1 MLGRKLALHIIFTY
15 TITLV
20 FSAMKKFVL
29 KRESVQLRPEDYSI
43 SYQDLLNKEQFD
55 AVFHDQGPALVIAG
69 AGTGKTR
76 TLVHRVARL
85 VESGVH
91 PSEILLLTFTR
102 RAASEMLNRATSI
115 LDDRCKYVKGG
126 TFHFYC
132 SQILHQYASEIGFPD
147 NFTIID
153 SADAL
158 EIIQHV
164 RSQLDIKNLGKR
176 FPNKNT
182 LYNIISTCINKHLD
196 LRVVLLEIYPQF
208 VEYEHLINEVA
219 ERYSEYKSKNFVMDF
234 DDLLVKTRDLL
245 LSNEAILH
253 KISSANR
260 FVLVDEY
267 QDTNKL
273 QAELTQLLSS
283 VHGNVMAVGD
293 DAQSIYSFRGADHR
307 NIMEFPN
314 LFPGTKIIK
323 LEENYRST
331 PEVLDAANHLLK
343 QANSKFEKEL
353 YSNNESG
360 EQPALVKAPSEHDQ
374 SRFVAQAIIQLR
386 EQGIELPEMAVLF
399 RNGRDSFDLE
409 VELNRK
415 NIPFVKYGGQKFT
428 EAAHIKDV
436 LAHVRVLVNPMDT
449 IAWNRILMLIDGIGP
464 KTAQDLFEWIRLAKN
479 PYQLDLSGSVSK
491 SYVRQIKELS
501 SLFTNI
507 KNDSPS
513 VSEIIERIVTYYK
526 KFCEKRYDDYP
537 KRIKDLEAFINISI
551 NFSSLSKMLEELAL
565 DPISLTAVDTEE
577 KQTEEPPLV
586 LSTIHSAKGLE
597 WEHVF
602 IIQCLDGIIP
612 SSYAVEDDAQLDEEL
627 RLLYVAT
634 TRAKQMLY
642 FSYPAIAQSSY
653 GDYFTQLSRFIEP
666 LEDTQTETWA
676 LVEEQTLHI
685 EEGEKKELP
694 SG

>member
-1 MLGRKLALHIIFTY
+1 
-15 TITLV
+15 
-20 FSAMKKFVL
+20 MKKFVL
-29 KRESVQLRPEDYSI
+29 KKEEARLRPEDYSI
-43 SYQDLLNKEQFD
+43 PYADLLNKQQLE
-55 AVFHDQGPALVIAG
+55 AVFHDKGAALVIAG

-85 VESGVH
+85 VESGVD
-91 PSEILLLTFTR
+91 PSQILLLTFTR
-102 RAASEMLNRATSI
+102 RAANEMINRASSI
-115 LDDRCKYVKGG
+115 LDERCKRVKGG

-132 SQILHQYASEIGFPD
+132 SQILHSYAEYIGFPN

-158 EIIQHV
+158 EIIQLV
-164 RSQLDIKNLGKR
+164 RTQLNLHKKNKR

-182 LYNIISTCINKHLD
+182 LYSIISTCKNKHLD
-196 LRVVLLEIYPQF
+196 LRVVLMETYPQF
-208 VEYEHLINEVA
+208 INHEEKITEVA
-219 ERYSEYKSKNFVMDF
+219 KAYEQYKERNFVMDF
-234 DDLLVKTRDLL
+234 DDLLIKTTELL
-245 LSNEAILH
+245 EQQEDVRIKVAGNH
-253 KISSANR
+253 R
-260 FVLVDEY
+260 FVMVDEY

-273 QAELTQLLSS
+273 QAKLTALFSS
-283 VHGNVMAVGD
+283 VHGNVMGVGD
-293 DAQSIYSFRGADHR
+293 DAQSIYSFRGADHQ

-314 LFPGTKIIK
+314 LFPNTKMIK

-331 PEVLDAANHLLK
+331 PEILNAANHLLS
-343 QANSKFEKEL
+343 QASFKFDKHLFSKKE
-353 YSNNESG
+353 EG
-360 EQPALVKAPSEHDQ
+360 DKPALVKAPSEHDQ

-386 EQGIELPEMAVLF
+386 EQGIALNDIAVLF

-464 KTAQDLFEWIRLAKN
+464 KTAQDLFEWIRLAGN
-479 PYQLDLSGSVSK
+479 PYELDMSGSVSK
-491 SYVRQIKELS
+491 SYLNQVQSLSKLLLQIKDSEL
-501 SLFTNI
+501 T
-507 KNDSPS
+507 
-513 VSEIIERIVTYYK
+513 VSETVELIVEYYRV
-526 KFCEKRYDDYP
+526 FCEKRYDDYP
-537 KRIKDLEAFINISI
+537 KRLKDLEAFVNISLG
-551 NFSSLSKMLEELAL
+551 FTSLEKMLEELAL
-565 DPISLTAVDTEE
+565 DPITATAVDTEQ
-577 KQTEEPPLV
+577 KQKDEPPLV

-612 SSYAVEDDAQLDEEL
+612 SSYSIDDEEQLDEEL

-642 FSYPAIAQSSY
+642 YSYPALAQSVY
-653 GDYFTQLSRFIEP
+653 GDYFTKPSRFLES
-666 LEDTQTETWA
+666 LEDTSLETWQ
-676 LVEEQTLHI
+676 LVEEDQ
-685 EEGEKKELP
+685 KELEA
-694 SG
+694 GDNNLLE